1 MRRNDNLL
9 GCQGHGEKRIK
20 RRLREKST
28 DGREQALYIEGSSPP
43 LCLTRITFRTTR
55 TTHDYAYDDGS
66 RPPGLRPIDTLFFYT
81 TRSKFKFKFK
91 YKYHIYIYRSSL
103 Q

>member
-1 MRRNDNLL
+1 MRKNDNLL
-9 GCQGHGEKRIK
+9 DCRGHGEKRCK

-28 DGREQALYIEGSSPP
+28 DGWKQALYKEGSSPP

-55 TTHDYAYDDGS
+55 TTHDHAYDDGS
-66 RPPGLRPIDTLFFYT
+66 LPPGLRPIDTLLFYS
-81 TRSKFKFKFK
+81 TRSKFKVKFK